1 MAVWDLGENLPQGR
15 VNVQPNNIKS
25 NLIGGVS
32 LLQQSVSS
40 DHVASFLKPC
50 KQSKLSQ

>member
-15 VNVQPNNIKS
+15 VNVQPNNINT
-25 NLIGGVS
+25 NLIGGCLYCS
-32 LLQQSVSS
+32 NLFPLSTLQV
-40 DHVASFLKPC
+40 FLKPC